1 MEESAV
7 YLKYSGQGFA
17 HDAIAQALLQSRS
30 HFDHWQSQSLFYPLI
45 STAFGCYKGMLRK
58 PRQHP
63 HPKQRLSAS
72 AFHCDL
78 QIGWVLLFYNQTGTL
93 AKAHLQS
100 LKGVQKTFC
109 S

>member
-30 HFDHWQSQSLFYPLI
+30 PFGHWQSQS
-45 STAFGCYKGMLRK
+45 
-58 PRQHP
+58 
-63 HPKQRLSAS
+63 RLLAL

-78 QIGWVLLFYNQTGTL
+78 QNG
-93 AKAHLQS
+93 
-100 LKGVQKTFC
+100 
-109 S
+109 